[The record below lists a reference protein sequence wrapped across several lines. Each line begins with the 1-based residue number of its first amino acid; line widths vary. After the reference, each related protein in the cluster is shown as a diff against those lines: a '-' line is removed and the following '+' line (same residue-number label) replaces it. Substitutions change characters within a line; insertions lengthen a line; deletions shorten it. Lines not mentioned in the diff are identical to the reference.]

1 MPAEL
6 MIPALIF
13 VVASL
18 CFIAGMVMYRIH
30 VNTVRV
36 HTEPV
41 ANGRA
46 RESGGAQS
54 IDGDQV
60 VAMHPPAEVKRI
72 LTAWFEGKVC
82 AHCQRPIPP
91 TQSWSLR
98 MKPGVLHP
106 ESGEIL
112 SWDQL
117 LSAGVPALLES
128 SVPLCENCCLAESFR
143 KQYPTLVTDRG
154 HTDLRARDVH

>member
-1 MPAEL
+1 
-6 MIPALIF
+6 
-13 VVASL
+13 
-18 CFIAGMVMYRIH
+18 
-30 VNTVRV
+30 
-36 HTEPV
+36 
-41 ANGRA
+41 
-46 RESGGAQS
+46 
-54 IDGDQV
+54 
-60 VAMHPPAEVKRI
+60 
-72 LTAWFEGKVC
+72 
-82 AHCQRPIPP
+82 
-91 TQSWSLR
+91 